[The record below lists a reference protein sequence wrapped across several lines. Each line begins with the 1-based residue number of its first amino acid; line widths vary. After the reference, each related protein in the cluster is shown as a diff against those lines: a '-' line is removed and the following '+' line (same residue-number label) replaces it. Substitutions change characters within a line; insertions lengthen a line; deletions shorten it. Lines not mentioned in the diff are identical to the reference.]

1 MTPKVHGAMISK
13 SPYLSAAKKPP
24 LLELFLISVV
34 ATPLPGVLMVSEHGS
49 SDGAPATAGRLC
61 RGYIARFPSE
71 ILASFGVFG
80 GWLCNQL
87 RRQM

>member
-13 SPYLSAAKKPP
+13 SPSLSAAKKPP

-34 ATPLPGVLMVSEHGS
+34 AMPLQGVLMVSEHGS
-49 SDGAPATAGRLC
+49 SDGAQR

-80 GWLCNQL
+80 GWLC
-87 RRQM
+87 R